1 MYSIVIHE
9 FGFYYAGIITKADA
23 IRIIDLLNKKGLSKS
38 EIANRIG
45 ITRSSIYQWIWDIV
59 KDIDYENKVKLLD
72 LFYEID
78 KFEAIN
84 FIEEILKEH
93 LKILEKEKEINFKP
107 TIKVEKILV
116 PASTT
121 VQLGVVDY

>member
-1 MYSIVIHE
+1 MG

-45 ITRSSIYQWIWDIV
+45 ITRGSIYQWIWDVV
-59 KDIDYENKVKLLD
+59 KDIYYENKVNLLD

-121 VQLGVVDY
+121 VQLGVVDH

>member
-1 MYSIVIHE
+1 MG

-23 IRIIDLLNKKGLSKS
+23 VRIVDLLNKRGLSKS

-45 ITRSSIYQWIWDIV
+45 ITRGSIYQWIWDLV
-59 KDIDYENKVKLLD
+59 KDIDYENKVRLLD

-84 FIEEILKEH
+84 FIEEILREH
-93 LKILEKEKEINFKP
+93 LKMLEKERASM
-107 TIKVEKILV
+107 KIQASESV
-116 PASTT
+116 P
-121 VQLGVVDY
+121 

>member
-1 MYSIVIHE
+1 MS

-93 LKILEKEKEINFKP
+93 LKILEKGKEINFKP

-116 PASTT
+116 PASTP
-121 VQLGVVDY
+121 VQLGVVDYWLQKA

>member
-1 MYSIVIHE
+1 MG

-23 IRIIDLLNKKGLSKS
+23 VRIVDLLNKKGLSKS

-45 ITRSSIYQWIWDIV
+45 ITRGSIYLWIWDVV
-59 KDIDYENKVKLLD
+59 KDINHENKVKLLD

-84 FIEEILKEH
+84 FIEEILREH
-93 LKILEKEKEINFKP
+93 LKMLEKEKAG
-107 TIKVEKILV
+107 VETQTSESVL
-116 PASTT
+116 
-121 VQLGVVDY
+121 